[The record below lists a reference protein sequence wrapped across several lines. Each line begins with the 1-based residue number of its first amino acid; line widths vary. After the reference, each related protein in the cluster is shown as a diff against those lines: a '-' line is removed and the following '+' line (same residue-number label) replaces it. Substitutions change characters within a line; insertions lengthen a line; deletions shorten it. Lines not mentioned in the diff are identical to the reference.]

1 MVTQGNETCIE
12 LHGVTQSGFSSSSS
26 SPSSADTRRRR
37 NMTICVKGTWYPSHF
52 LLLITDGIDAWRMD
66 ATENVVTLRSRSLR
80 LAETEYVDKA
90 HLLLGQQ
97 HSSSVYSLHRIS
109 SETVQ
114 LMCTTPT
121 DKQQQQQPY
130 NALGFSLDLVL
141 KMVPTASVIAFDMLQ
156 FVMRSHTEL
165 VEQMQSMMRMLE
177 RTKAAREKEKQEVE
191 SQLLQQKTAAV
202 GGGGGWDNNNGAVAM
217 IAAASLSSPAA
228 AAAAAMAKRKLGEHE
243 DAVQEKR
250 SARKKKPLPPQWS
263 LPSSTSPP
271 PPPPLLPAPPSASKA
286 APPYSNGIKGM
297 SNSGSKAA
305 ARRQG
310 GVGAVTIPTTKI
322 SNNSKQSIS
331 EPPKSGSWGVQGK
344 FFVGAAG
351 PSEEEDDDDEQ
362 TAEEEEEETDKE
374 RQQEMIMAAANV
386 EACLEGSQ
394 FPEHHYRLMMTTT
407 AHPGRRSLGG
417 GGATKGNR
425 STIVKR
431 ASSGSKLKKG
441 GARSSSVRRV
451 GEVIHAE
458 QIEEQVAKG
467 IEMLAPFTNSG
478 SPCGHW
484 DGEERNHQQRPIS
497 SRKRAT
503 KRQSGS
509 GRKSGKQSSE
519 KKKNVIVGSL
529 HHSSSQTHNSA
540 QVVSPWPNVS
550 SLQGMDAAQQLG
562 MLLDNNHLGIVPVTQ
577 EQRKF
582 NVVSADVNDFDGDR
596 TEKVM
601 ALNQFWA
608 LYDDKDGMPRFYGR
622 ISKLVHSP
630 FEVNVEWLEPHRP
643 VVRPSGLVK
652 SANLSVSCGE
662 FKLGIECPQS
672 LAAFSH
678 RVEMDVDAPKSI
690 FRLYPKKHEVWA
702 LYRNWSKPKP
712 EPNDAEEE
720 EDNVKFEYELVEVQN
735 DYSKEKGVKVIPL
748 YKVPGFTALFKSG
761 GPQVV
766 SSVIPAKDVFSQ
778 FSHRI
783 FTYQMHGNE
792 KPGVPKGSRELDPAA
807 TPLEYLKQSTNGYSD
822 GVYDSPDPEIDALQT
837 VSESG

>member
-1 MVTQGNETCIE
+1 MTQGNETCVE

-26 SPSSADTRRRR
+26 SSSEDTRRRR
-37 NMTICVKGTWYPSHF
+37 NMTVCVKGTWYPSHF

-80 LAETEYVDKA
+80 LTETEYVDKA

-141 KMVPTASVIAFDMLQ
+141 KMVPTASVIVFDMLQ

-165 VEQMQSMMRMLE
+165 VEQLQSMMRMLE
-177 RTKAAREKEKQEVE
+177 RTKAAMEKEKEEVE

-202 GGGGGWDNNNGAVAM
+202 RGGGWDNNNGAVAM

-228 AAAAAMAKRKLGEHE
+228 AAEATAKRKLGEQE
-243 DAVQEKR
+243 DAVEEKR

-271 PPPPLLPAPPSASKA
+271 PPPPPLLPAPPSPSKA

-310 GVGAVTIPTTKI
+310 VGVVTTPTTKI
-322 SNNSKQSIS
+322 SNNCKQSIS
-331 EPPKSGSWGVQGK
+331 EPSKSGSLGVKGK

-351 PSEEEDDDDEQ
+351 PSEEEEEDEQ

-374 RQQEMIMAAANV
+374 KGMIMAAANV
-386 EACLEGSQ
+386 EGWLEGSR
-394 FPEHHYRLMMTTT
+394 FPEHHYQLMMTTT
-407 AHPGRRSLGG
+407 AHPGRRSSGG

-431 ASSGSKLKKG
+431 TSGGSKLKKG
-441 GARSSSVRRV
+441 CARSSSVRRV

-458 QIEEQVAKG
+458 QIEEQAAKG
-467 IEMLAPFTNSG
+467 IEILAPFTNSG

-484 DGEERNHQQRPIS
+484 DGEERNHQQTPIS

-509 GRKSGKQSSE
+509 SRKSGKQSSE

-529 HHSSSQTHNSA
+529 QHSSSQTHNSA
-540 QVVSPWPNVS
+540 QVVSLWPNVS

-562 MLLDNNHLGIVPVTQ
+562 MLQDDNHLGIVPVTQ

-582 NVVSADVNDFDGDR
+582 NVISADVNDFDGDR

-643 VVRPSGLVK
+643 VVRSSGLVK

-678 RVEMDVDAPKSI
+678 RVEMDVDALKSI

-712 EPNDAEEE
+712 ELTDAEEE

-735 DYSKEKGVKVIPL
+735 NYSKEKGVKVIPL
-748 YKVPGFTALFKSG
+748 YKVSGFTALFKSG

-766 SSVIPAKDVFSQ
+766 SRVIPAKDVFSQ

-822 GVYDSPDPEIDALQT
+822 DGVYDSPDPEIDTLQT